1 MTGQR
6 AREEMI
12 AAFILIAMVANLYF
26 YPQNNS
32 YFYIAETV
40 CNYVLFLIFCR
51 EIKLTSHYISNI

>member
-1 MTGQR
+1 
-6 AREEMI
+6 MI